1 MLNNNCFLI
10 LFIFYV
16 KCRDKIRFPNFT
28 EIRHSVKFFARR
40 IHNSL
45 YHFSFTH
52 FLSSTFLKRSFEL
65 NSSPNFNIKNR
76 LFDFA
81 CQPDES
87 IIGAFK
93 NTRLGLV
100 ELRIS

>member
-1 MLNNNCFLI
+1 MYF
-10 LFIFYV
+10 
-16 KCRDKIRFPNFT
+16 
-28 EIRHSVKFFARR
+28 SV
-40 IHNSL
+40 SL
-45 YHFSFTH
+45 QFHPFSQFH
-52 FLSSTFLKRSFEL
+52 FLKKRSFEL

-76 LFDFA
+76 PLDFA